1 MYISRISFL
10 KQNIHFPKEM
20 SFALQ
25 DLILNGNV
33 DLAITNE
40 RKIKESMINLDN
52 DPDIEFK
59 KVFNTTFIPIFFKNA
74 RFSNS

>member
-59 KVFNTTFIPIFFKNA
+59 SF
-74 RFSNS
+74 